1 MEVFKRIGPL
11 KAFLDDQRSRG
22 SSVGLVPTMGALH
35 QGHISLIEAS
45 RKNGDFTVC
54 SLFVNP
60 TQFNDP
66 QDLKKYPRN
75 LALDEAMLRNNGCKA
90 LFAPDVDEMYEQDH
104 RLQFEFGEIGHV
116 LEGKFRPGHFSGVA
130 LVVSK
135 LFNIVRPAHAY
146 FGCKDY
152 QQFRIISLLNEE
164 MKFGI
169 KLHGMPTVREPDGLA
184 MSSRNA
190 LLSPEERRQAP
201 NLFRCL
207 LKARK
212 DLLSGIPWTEV
223 RTHALA
229 NLAGVRLDYFEL
241 VSKTTLDGTPQKL
254 GDCILLIAA
263 HFGNVRLIDN
273 LPISE

>member
-1 MEVFKRIGPL
+1 
-11 KAFLDDQRSRG
+11 
-22 SSVGLVPTMGALH
+22 MGALH
-35 QGHISLIEAS
+35 KGHISLIEAS

-75 LALDEAMLRNNGCKA
+75 LASDEALLREAGCDV
-90 LFAPDVDEMYEQDH
+90 LFAPDVDEMYGQDH
-104 RLQFEFGEIGHV
+104 RLRFEFGEMGRI

-169 KLHGMPTVREPDGLA
+169 QLHGMPTVREADGLA

-190 LLSPEERRQAP
+190 LLGTQDRKQAP
-201 NLFRCL
+201 ILYRCL
-207 LKARK
+207 QQARQ
-212 DLLSGIPWTEV
+212 DLLAGIPWNKV
-223 RTHALA
+223 HSDALA
-229 NLAGVRLDYFEL
+229 RLDGVRLDYFEL
-241 VSKTTLDGTPQKL
+241 VSKTTLDDANEEL
-254 GDCILLIAA
+254 ADCILLIAA
-263 HFGNVRLIDN
+263 HIGPVRLIDN
-273 LPISE
+273 LAISE